1 LGRYQI
7 GQLSI
12 CVTKKDVGGFHR
24 SIQDPYTSIPYFCA
38 MAEIGNDIQQAAHF
52 LKSSVVA
59 IPTETVYGLAGNA
72 LDPNRVAKI
81 FAVKKRPFFDP
92 LILHVHSIATL
103 EPLISDFPI
112 VLRKLAEAFW
122 PGPLT
127 LLLPRKSVVP
137 DLTCSGLPEAA
148 FRIPNHPLTL
158 QLLTETRFPLAAPSA
173 NPFGYVSPTT
183 AQHVNDQLGMEIPYI
198 LDGGPCTVGLESTI
212 VGLEDGVPTVFRLGG
227 LSIDEIQSVIG
238 EVKIRVN
245 QSSDPRAPGMLKSH
259 YAPLKPMLVG
269 DLKSLFEKH
278 KAEFPVLI
286 LFNQYIQ
293 NFPIERQFLLSK
305 NGSVNEAAA
314 NLFSVLRQADKL
326 SGDLILA
333 EAVPAVGLGIA
344 INDRLKRAAFRT
356 DSE

>member
-1 LGRYQI
+1 
-7 GQLSI
+7 
-12 CVTKKDVGGFHR
+12 
-24 SIQDPYTSIPYFCA
+24 
-38 MAEIGNDIQQAAHF
+38 MAEIGKDILRATHF
-52 LKSSVVA
+52 LKRGVVA

-72 LDPNRVAKI
+72 LDVNRVAEI
-81 FAVKKRPFFDP
+81 FSVKKRPFFDP
-92 LILHVHSIATL
+92 LILHVHSIDSL
-103 EPLISDFPI
+103 ESLISDFPS

-127 LLLPRKSVVP
+127 LLLPRRSVVP
-137 DLTCSGLPEAA
+137 DLTCSGLPDAA

-158 QLLTETRFPLAAPSA
+158 QLLAETGFPLAAPSA

-183 AQHVNDQLGMEIPYI
+183 AQHVNDQLGTEIPYI

-212 VGLEDGVPTVFRLGG
+212 VGLDHGVPTVFRLGG
-227 LSIDEIQSVIG
+227 LSIEEIHSVIG
-238 EVKIRVN
+238 DVQIRVN

-259 YAPLKPMLVG
+259 YAPLKPLFIG
-269 DLKSLFEKH
+269 DLSSLFEQH
-278 KAEFPVLI
+278 KKEFPVLI
-286 LFNQYIQ
+286 LFNRYIP
-293 NFPIERQFLLSK
+293 NYPIDRQLLLSE

-314 NLFSVLRQADKL
+314 NLFSVLRRADKL

-333 EAVPAVGLGIA
+333 ESVPEVGLGIA

>member
-1 LGRYQI
+1 
-7 GQLSI
+7 
-12 CVTKKDVGGFHR
+12 
-24 SIQDPYTSIPYFCA
+24 
-38 MAEIGNDIQQAAHF
+38 MAEIGNDIQRAAHF
-52 LKSSVVA
+52 LKTSVVA

-72 LDPNRVAKI
+72 LNSERVAEI

-92 LILHVHSIATL
+92 LILHVHAMDAL
-103 EPLISDFPI
+103 DPLISDFPT
-112 VLRKLAEAFW
+112 VLRKLSEAFW

-158 QLLTETRFPLAAPSA
+158 QLLAETGFPLAAPSA

-183 AQHVNDQLGMEIPYI
+183 AQHVNDQLGLEIPYI
-198 LDGGPCTVGLESTI
+198 LDGGPCAVGLESTI
-212 VGLEDGVPTVFRLGG
+212 VGLEEGIPTVFRLGG

-269 DLKSLFEKH
+269 DLNSLFEKH
-278 KAEFPVLI
+278 KAKFPILI
-286 LFNQYIQ
+286 LFNHYISEY
-293 NFPIERQFLLSK
+293 PIERQLLLSK
-305 NGSVNEAAA
+305 QGSVVEAAA

-326 SGDLILA
+326 SGELILA

>member
-1 LGRYQI
+1 
-7 GQLSI
+7 
-12 CVTKKDVGGFHR
+12 
-24 SIQDPYTSIPYFCA
+24 
-38 MAEIGNDIQQAAHF
+38 MAEIGNDIQRAAHF

-72 LDPNRVAKI
+72 LDTNRVAEI

-92 LILHVHSIATL
+92 LIVHVHSIESL
-103 EPLISDFPI
+103 DPLIADFPAI
-112 VLRKLAEAFW
+112 LRQLAETFW

-127 LLLPRKSVVP
+127 LLLPRRNVIP
-137 DLTCSGLPEAA
+137 DLTCSGLPDAA
-148 FRIPNHPLTL
+148 FRIPGHPLTL
-158 QLLTETRFPLAAPSA
+158 QLLAETGFPLAAPSA

-198 LDGGPCTVGLESTI
+198 LDGGPSEVGLESTI
-212 VGLEDGVPTVFRLGG
+212 VGLENGVPTVFRLGG
-227 LSIDEIQSVIG
+227 LSIEEIQSVIG

-259 YAPLKPMLVG
+259 YAPLKPLLIG
-269 DLKSLFEKH
+269 EISFLLDKH
-278 KAEFPVLI
+278 SDQFPILI
-286 LFNQYIQ
+286 LFDQFIPNY
-293 NFPIERQFLLSK
+293 PVDRQLLLSK
-305 NGSVNEAAA
+305 KGSVVEAAA

-326 SGDLILA
+326 SGELILA
-333 EAVPAVGLGIA
+333 EAVPAIGLGIA